1 MKGANTYS
9 RAIRPINWLRLTAAA
24 GLLLGSMEA
33 KAQASS
39 APPKSGHTGMTQ
51 ATPQAD
57 LQRQL
62 DSLRAQIAELRAALQ
77 RSAPPPMSEM
87 GMRKGMEMGGGAM
100 GAGAAPMTM
109 DKGEMGMPPE
119 GMRRPAG
126 AMGGMEK
133 KEMGRMMEM
142 GEMGM
147 KPGGM
152 KTGAAADTGMAM
164 GNTASPARP
173 STDAAGSL
181 SSLPG
186 VPGASHLYH
195 IGSTGFFLDQS
206 GIQLTPEQ
214 QVALN
219 RIKQRALLARSDAE
233 RRTEQAEEELWA
245 LTSAGQPNAGQVT
258 AKVRE
263 IETLRADARL
273 SFVSAV
279 GDATKV
285 LTATQRSALL
295 GTKPPSK

>member
-1 MKGANTYS
+1 MKGPNAYS
-9 RAIRPINWLRLTAAA
+9 RAA
-24 GLLLGSMEA
+24 LLLRWLTLSAVAGVLLGGIEA
-33 KAQASS
+33 KAQASGG
-39 APPKSGHTGMTQ
+39 PPKAGHPGMAQ

-62 DSLRAQIAELRAALQ
+62 DSLRAQIAELRAALD

-87 GMRKGMEMGGGAM
+87 GMRKRMEMGGAT
-100 GAGAAPMTM
+100 APMTM

-119 GMRRPAG
+119 GMRRSG
-126 AMGGMEK
+126 GGMGGMEK

-152 KTGAAADTGMAM
+152 KPGAAADTGTTM

-186 VPGASHLYH
+186 VPGTSHLYH
-195 IGSTGFFLDQS
+195 IGSTGFFLDQP
-206 GIQLTPEQ
+206 GIQLTPDQ

-245 LTSAGQPNAGQVT
+245 LTSAGQPAAGQVT

-263 IETLRADARL
+263 IEKLRADARL